1 MFTHATQCMWGV
13 LDPPVS
19 EFSLSLYRHPF
30 LYTLFSSHFTLINN
44 NYHKIRKYRA
54 DCNNNPPN
62 SVSFM
67 SSIDGTSGRLHSEFV
82 RLSGRSTSSVH
93 HSLGVKRQG
102 NRDTKMSREQKTSGN
117 LNILKI
123 LWYEWQ
129 DFVMVQNRQ

>member
-1 MFTHATQCMWGV
+1 MFNRATQCIRGV

-19 EFSLSLYRHPF
+19 VFSLSLYRHPF
-30 LYTLFSSHFTLINN
+30 LYTLFSSHFTLIINN
-44 NYHKIRKYRA
+44 NYHKIRKYRD
-54 DCNNNPPN
+54 DCNNNPPS

-82 RLSGRSTSSVH
+82 RLSGRSTSPVH

-117 LNILKI
+117 LKILKI
-123 LWYEWQ
+123 L
-129 DFVMVQNRQ
+129 